1 MRNLMGRVERN
12 ISGVV
17 LAGGENKRFPY
28 LKAFVEV
35 GGEAIIDRSL
45 RLLAV
50 LFDEVI
56 ISTNQPD
63 VYFPKCPFLIGDIL
77 AEKGPA
83 TGILSC
89 LLNIRNDRAFF
100 AACDMPFIK
109 EELIALLASY
119 PAEFDA
125 VVPVHRGRPEPLM
138 AVYHKRI
145 VPTLEK
151 SIRDGVKSL
160 TAILKIIDTKYV
172 EREQLLRVD
181 AEGRSF
187 ININTPEDLIHID
200 KRH

>member
-1 MRNLMGRVERN
+1 VDQVEGV
-12 ISGVV
+12 SGVV

-28 LKAFVEV
+28 LKAFIEI
-35 GGEAIIDRSL
+35 GGEAIIDRNL
-45 RLLAV
+45 RMLAR
-50 LFDEVI
+50 LFDEVL

-63 VYFPKCPFLIGDIL
+63 IYFPKCPLLIGDVL
-77 AEKGPA
+77 PEKGPA

-89 LLNIRNDRAFF
+89 LLNTRHDRAFF
-100 AACDMPFIK
+100 MACDMPFAN
-109 EELIALLASY
+109 EQLIALIASY
-119 PAEFDA
+119 PGDYDA
-125 VVPVHRGRPEPLM
+125 VVPVHNGRPEPLM

-145 VPTLEK
+145 LPTLEK

-160 TAILKIIDTKYV
+160 TAILKIINTMYV
-172 EREQLLRVD
+172 GQDQLHSID